1 MIEVNLIIVII
12 LSVIFGIL
20 LFISD
25 FFEHEHHQLHASL
38 IAGISIAYFFLLVL
52 PEVAE
57 GIPEF
62 PFYLQILEYLFIMIG
77 FIFVHITEKLILQKV
92 ESKSQRR
99 MRKLMTMEK
108 DLEMVKKKIEAFVDN
123 ELKQEMV
130 DVLALKDLEQVL
142 TGLKEQGKNIEA
154 EIENYKVKIQN
165 HINKDLAE
173 FRFFTNYTYHLLVGI
188 IIVGLL
194 LIDFIAGIL
203 FFVFAWLRAIVAY
216 RSERH
221 LVFTDLEIYEESEII
236 KSLPKR
242 LILGL
247 AALTG
252 VCFGLIFE
260 LILPVELE
268 LGLIYILFS
277 FISGVILY
285 TIVREVIPEKEKGKP
300 LYFLIGVVGFTVIII
315 ILKISITL
323 I

>member
-38 IAGISIAYFFLLVL
+38 IAGISVAYFFLLVL

-92 ESKSQRR
+92 ESKSQKR

-108 DLEMVKKKIEAFVDN
+108 DLVMVKKRIEAFVDN

-165 HINKDLAE
+165 HINKDLSE
-173 FRFFTNYTYHLLVGI
+173 LRFFTNYTYHLFVGI

-216 RSERH
+216 RSEQH
-221 LVFTDLEIYEESEII
+221 LIFTDLEIYKESDII

-252 VCFGLIFE
+252 VCFGLFFE
-260 LILPVELE
+260 LVLPMELE
-268 LGLIYILFS
+268 LELIYILFS

-300 LYFLIGVVGFTVIII
+300 LYFLIGVVGFTVMIFIY
-315 ILKISITL
+315 KISTTL
-323 I
+323 